1 MQDPSQLHARTLTH
15 ALTHA
20 RVLLIERQGG
30 QVPPIR
36 ARPPSWGSRPVSFDN
51 KVSVMFLFQ
60 CRAAQEGVKVAIV
73 QCQHTLGRKRQ
84 ERDPERNLSLKPLLT
99 FCFFFRCVI
108 HVKAR

>member
-1 MQDPSQLHARTLTH
+1 MQDPSQLHAHT
-15 ALTHA
+15 LTHA
-20 RVLLIERQGG
+20 RVLLIEQQGG

-84 ERDPERNLSLKPLLT
+84 DVTQNET
-99 FCFFFRCVI
+99 FP
-108 HVKAR
+108 